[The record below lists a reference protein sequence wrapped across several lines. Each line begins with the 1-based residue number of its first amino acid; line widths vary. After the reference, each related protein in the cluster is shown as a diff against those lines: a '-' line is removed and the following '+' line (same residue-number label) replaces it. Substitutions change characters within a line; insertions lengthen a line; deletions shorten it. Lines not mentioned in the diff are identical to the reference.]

1 MAKTANELREHIEE
15 YLNCRIRAKHLEDRS
30 HREAFLLETLQTA
43 SETLLQQEAVKVRQ
57 HESALETLREM
68 KIAELLRFS
77 AETSK
82 LGRVQRAIEGD
93 E

>member
-1 MAKTANELREHIEE
+1 MATTANELRKHIEE
-15 YLNCRIRAKHLEDRS
+15 YLDCRIRVKPADDRS

-57 HESALETLREM
+57 QESALESIREM

-77 AETSK
+77 SATSK
-82 LGRVQRAIEGD
+82 LQRIVEGG